1 MRANLIGLSVSVKP
15 GHALYV
21 PLAHVNAPPAA
32 APAAMQGGLFDEPE
46 PEPVP
51 REALVPS
58 VMPAAL
64 RQLLES
70 DDVRKDGHALKQ
82 AAVVLAEHG
91 VTLRG
96 LDVDT
101 EIASYLLD
109 ANRSEPPLETLALE
123 FLSCKATALE
133 EIVGK
138 GAKSVSPA
146 TIPPAGL
153 LTYAAERADFAGRIA
168 PMVAEQMRKA
178 TLDTVYDTLERPL
191 IPVLVD
197 LERAGVRV
205 DAAVLAGQGT
215 RMEAELE
222 ERAERIYGLA
232 GERFNINSPKQL
244 GDVLFVKLQLPVAKR
259 TGAAKTPST
268 AQEVLEELALTHDLP
283 REVIDWRGLQKL
295 KGTYVDALPTLIHPR
310 TGRVHTQFIQTTAAT
325 GRLSSRDPNLQN
337 VPIRTELG
345 REIRRAFV
353 AEPGWRLISADYS
366 QIELRVLAHLSGDP
380 NLSEAFRLNDDIHD
394 RTALKVFGEH
404 SGLSAHELRRRA
416 KIINYA
422 LLYGKTAF
430 TLSRDIGVT
439 KEAAGEF
446 IAAYFAGFPAVRAYL
461 DGTIADARQKTYV
474 QTLYGRRR
482 NVPDVNSKNGML
494 RSAAER
500 VAVNMPIQGTAADIL
515 KRAMIDLHAAFVPI
529 KDRARMLLTVHDELL
544 IEARADA
551 VDEVSALVKANME
564 NAAQLSVPLTVDVG
578 VGENWKEAKA

>member
-1 MRANLIGLSVSVKP
+1 MKS
-15 GHALYV
+15 
-21 PLAHVNAPPAA
+21 
-32 APAAMQGGLFDEPE
+32 
-46 PEPVP
+46 
-51 REALVPS
+51 
-58 VMPAAL
+58 
-64 RQLLES
+64 
-70 DDVRKDGHALKQ
+70 
-82 AAVVLAEHG
+82 AE
-91 VTLRG
+91 
-96 LDVDT
+96 
-101 EIASYLLD
+101 
-109 ANRSEPPLETLALE
+109 
-123 FLSCKATALE
+123 
-133 EIVGK
+133 
-138 GAKSVSPA
+138 
-146 TIPPAGL
+146 
-153 LTYAAERADFAGRIA
+153 LTR
-168 PMVAEQMRKA
+168 
-178 TLDTVYDTLERPL
+178 VYETLERPL

-197 LERAGVRV
+197 LERAGVRI
-205 DAAVLAGQGT
+205 DAGVLAGQAA
-215 RMEAELE
+215 RMEAELN
-222 ERAERIYGLA
+222 ERAQRIYALA
-232 GERFNINSPKQL
+232 GEEFNINSPKQL

-268 AQEVLEELALTHDLP
+268 AQDVLEELALTHDLP

-295 KGTYVDALPTLIHPR
+295 KGTYVDALPTLVNPV
-310 TGRVHTQFIQTTAAT
+310 TGRVHTQFIQTAAAT

-380 NLSEAFRLNDDIHD
+380 NLAEAFRLNEDIHD

-439 KEAAGEF
+439 TEQAKEF
-446 IAAYFAGFPAVRAYL
+446 IAAYFAGFPAVRAFL
-461 DGTIADARQKTYV
+461 DGTIAEAKAKGYV

-482 NVPDVNSKNGML
+482 SVPDILSRNGML

-515 KRAMIDLHAAFVPI
+515 KRAMIDLHGALAPI
-529 KDRARMLLTVHDELL
+529 KDRARMILTVHDELL

-551 VDEVSALVKANME
+551 ADEVGAIVKARME
-564 NAAQLSVPLTVDVG
+564 GAATLSVPLTVDVG

>member
-1 MRANLIGLSVSVKP
+1 M
-15 GHALYV
+15 
-21 PLAHVNAPPAA
+21 
-32 APAAMQGGLFDEPE
+32 
-46 PEPVP
+46 
-51 REALVPS
+51 
-58 VMPAAL
+58 
-64 RQLLES
+64 
-70 DDVRKDGHALKQ
+70 
-82 AAVVLAEHG
+82 
-91 VTLRG
+91 
-96 LDVDT
+96 
-101 EIASYLLD
+101 
-109 ANRSEPPLETLALE
+109 
-123 FLSCKATALE
+123 
-133 EIVGK
+133 
-138 GAKSVSPA
+138 SPA

-178 TLDTVYDTLERPL
+178 TLNTVYDTLERPL

-222 ERAERIYGLA
+222 ARAERIYGLA

-380 NLSEAFRLNDDIHD
+380 NLSEAFRLNEDIHD

-430 TLSRDIGVT
+430 TLSRDIGVS
-439 KEAAGEF
+439 KEAAQAF

-564 NAAQLSVPLTVDVG
+564 NAAQLTVPLTVDVG